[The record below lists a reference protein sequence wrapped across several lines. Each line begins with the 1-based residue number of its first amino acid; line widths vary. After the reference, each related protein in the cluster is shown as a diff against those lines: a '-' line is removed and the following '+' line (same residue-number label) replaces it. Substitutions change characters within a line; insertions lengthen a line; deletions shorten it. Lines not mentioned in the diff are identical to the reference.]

1 MDKLN
6 DNKSTPTKSDEALWI
21 KNEDVDLGTKN
32 EDIYSR
38 EIEQPNRSNATP
50 DIPQEVP
57 VREM

>member
-6 DNKSTPTKSDEALWI
+6 DNKSTPTKRTGI

-57 VREM
+57 VREMK

>member
-6 DNKSTPTKSDEALWI
+6 DNKSTPTKRTGI